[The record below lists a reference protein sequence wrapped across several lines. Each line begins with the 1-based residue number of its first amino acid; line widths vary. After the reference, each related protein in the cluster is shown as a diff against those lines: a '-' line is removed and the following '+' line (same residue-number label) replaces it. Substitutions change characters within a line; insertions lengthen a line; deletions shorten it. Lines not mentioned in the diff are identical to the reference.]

1 MQYTET
7 IQQQLALPHAY
18 SSGFAPRGTRD
29 LVVWLLALLVKSRR
43 LTTIYSHADKESSCV
58 EATDVHGMAT
68 IWNADILV
76 WAAPQTIH
84 AHARKLRQ
92 RLLATKQHQTPTFM
106 WPGQRVHSRM
116 AASEQPSPYRR
127 KGRNVHLLRPRI
139 ES

>member
-1 MQYTET
+1 MQYPET
-7 IQQQLALPHAY
+7 IQQQLAPSHLY

-43 LTTIYSHADKESSCV
+43 PTPIHSHADKQPSCV
-58 EATDVHGMAT
+58 EVAYVPGMAT

-84 AHARKLRQ
+84 AHATRLRQ
-92 RLLATKQHQTPTFM
+92 RLLATRQHQTAALM
-106 WPGQRVHSRM
+106 WPGQRVHSWM
-116 AASEQPSPYRR
+116 AACERPSLYRHKR
-127 KGRNVHLLRPRI
+127 RNVSLLRPRI